1 MGFFGRK
8 KDKEKE
14 KEKKGGLFGWMKRK
28 QADEPEREEQ
38 IVEPEPETDTDDV
51 AAQMLAERE
60 AARQAETEQWR
71 EAAEAEIAAD
81 QAEAAALAAK
91 AAQDELLTEEE
102 DSEAENEEDED
113 DEEPIAVTFQPEE
126 AESEAEEAEPETVK
140 VEPEAVAEP
149 ETVESEPETVAE
161 PETVESELEEVAES
175 ETVES
180 ELEEVAEPETV
191 ESELE
196 EVAEPET
203 VEPEP
208 EAVAELETVEPEPE
222 AVAEPE
228 TVETEPEEIAEPE
241 TVETEPEE
249 VAEPETEEV
258 EPEEVAE
265 PETVETEPE
274 EIAEPE
280 TVETEP
286 EEVAEPETEEV
297 EPEEVAEPETVEPEP
312 EEVAEPETVET
323 EPEEPQEPEKKKKKG
338 FFEKIRDGL
347 RKTKDSVIAKMQLVL
362 NAFTKID
369 EDLFDQLEETM
380 IMGDMGAETS
390 IEICDQ
396 LRKRVKER
404 GITDPKQIMGLI
416 QEIIGEMLGEDQT
429 LQLQTKPSVIMV
441 IGVNGAGKTTTI
453 GKLCHQLKEDGK
465 KVIVAAADTFRA
477 AAIDQLEV
485 WTDRAGVEL
494 VKHAEGSDPA
504 AVVYDAIEAAK
515 ARNCDV
521 LICDTAGRLHNKKNL
536 MQELAKI
543 NRIIENKAAGCDKE
557 ILLVLD
563 ATTGQNAVNQ
573 ARLFKE
579 VADITGIVLT
589 KLDGTAKGGIIV
601 SIKNELE
608 IPVKLIG
615 VGEKIDDLQPF
626 HARDFVNALFETE
639 ERK

>member
-28 QADEPEREEQ
+28 QTDEPEREAQ

-51 AAQMLAERE
+51 AAQLLAERK

-71 EAAEAEIAAD
+71 EEAEAEIAAD

-102 DSEAENEEDED
+102 DSEADAEDEEDED

-149 ETVESEPETVAE
+149 ETVESE
-161 PETVESELEEVAES
+161 L
-175 ETVES
+175 
-180 ELEEVAEPETV
+180 
-191 ESELE
+191 
-196 EVAEPET
+196 
-203 VEPEP
+203 
-208 EAVAELETVEPEPE
+208 
-222 AVAEPE
+222 
-228 TVETEPEEIAEPE
+228 
-241 TVETEPEE
+241 
-249 VAEPETEEV
+249 
-258 EPEEVAE
+258 EEVAE

-297 EPEEVAEPETVEPEP
+297 EPEEVAEPETEESESEEVTELETVETEP

-323 EPEEPQEPEKKKKKG
+323 EPEEIAEPETVETEPEEVAEPETEESESEEIAEPETEESEPEEVAESETEESEPEEFDETEAEASEPEEPQEPEKKKKKG

>member
-28 QADEPEREEQ
+28 QTDEPEREAQ

-51 AAQMLAERE
+51 AAQLLAERK

-71 EAAEAEIAAD
+71 EEAEAEIAAD

-102 DSEAENEEDED
+102 DSEADAEDEEDED
-113 DEEPIAVTFQPEE
+113 EEEPIAVTFQPEE
-126 AESEAEEAEPETVK
+126 AESEAEEAEPET
-140 VEPEAVAEP
+140 
-149 ETVESEPETVAE
+149 
-161 PETVESELEEVAES
+161 
-175 ETVES
+175 
-180 ELEEVAEPETV
+180 
-191 ESELE
+191 
-196 EVAEPET
+196 
-203 VEPEP
+203 
-208 EAVAELETVEPEPE
+208 
-222 AVAEPE
+222 
-228 TVETEPEEIAEPE
+228 
-241 TVETEPEE
+241 
-249 VAEPETEEV
+249 EEV

-265 PETVETEPE
+265 PETEESESEEVTEPE
-274 EIAEPE
+274 
-280 TVETEP
+280 TEESES
-286 EEVAEPETEEV
+286 EEVAEPETEES
-297 EPEEVAEPETVEPEP
+297 ESEEVAEPETIEPEP

-323 EPEEPQEPEKKKKKG
+323 KPEEPEKKKKKG

>member
-28 QADEPEREEQ
+28 QVDEPEREEQ

-71 EAAEAEIAAD
+71 EEAEAEIAAD

-102 DSEAENEEDED
+102 DSEADAEDED

-140 VEPEAVAEP
+140 VEPE
-149 ETVESEPETVAE
+149 
-161 PETVESELEEVAES
+161 
-175 ETVES
+175 
-180 ELEEVAEPETV
+180 
-191 ESELE
+191 
-196 EVAEPET
+196 T

-208 EAVAELETVEPEPE
+208 EAVAESETVEPEPE

-228 TVETEPEEIAEPE
+228 TVESEL
-241 TVETEPEE
+241 
-249 VAEPETEEV
+249 
-258 EPEEVAE
+258 EEVAE

-286 EEVAEPETEEV
+286 EEVAESETEEV
-297 EPEEVAEPETVEPEP
+297 EPEEVAEPETEESESEELDETEAEASEPEG
-312 EEVAEPETVET
+312 
-323 EPEEPQEPEKKKKKG
+323 PQEPEKKKKKG

>member
-38 IVEPEPETDTDDV
+38 IVEPEPETDNDDV

-71 EAAEAEIAAD
+71 EEAEAEIAAD

-102 DSEAENEEDED
+102 DSEADAEDED

-126 AESEAEEAEPETVK
+126 AESEAEETEPETVE
-140 VEPEAVAEP
+140 VEPEEVAEPEAVETEPEEIAEP
-149 ETVESEPETVAE
+149 ETVETEP
-161 PETVESELEEVAES
+161 
-175 ETVES
+175 
-180 ELEEVAEPETV
+180 EEVAEPETV
-191 ESELE
+191 ETEPE

-203 VEPEP
+203 VETEQEEIAEP
-208 EAVAELETVEPEPE
+208 ETVETESEEVAEPETVEVEPE

-249 VAEPETEEV
+249 VTELETVKV

-265 PETVETEPE
+265 PEAVEP
-274 EIAEPE
+274 EPE

-297 EPEEVAEPETVEPEP
+297 ESEEFDETEPE
-312 EEVAEPETVET
+312 AS

>member
-28 QADEPEREEQ
+28 QADEPEREAQ
-38 IVEPEPETDTDDV
+38 IVEPESETDTDDV

-71 EAAEAEIAAD
+71 EEAEAEIAAD

-102 DSEAENEEDED
+102 DSEADAEDEEDED

-126 AESEAEEAEPETVK
+126 VNSETEETEPK
-140 VEPEAVAEP
+140 
-149 ETVESEPETVAE
+149 
-161 PETVESELEEVAES
+161 EVTES
-175 ETVES
+175 ETVETES
-180 ELEEVAEPETV
+180 EEVAEPETV

-196 EVAEPET
+196 EVTESET
-203 VEPEP
+203 VE
-208 EAVAELETVEPEPE
+208 AEQEE
-222 AVAEPE
+222 VAEPE
-228 TVETEPEEIAEPE
+228 TAEAEQEEIAEPE
-241 TVETEPEE
+241 TVEAEPEE
-249 VAEPETEEV
+249 LEEPEAEV
-258 EPEEVAE
+258 S
-265 PETVETEPE
+265 
-274 EIAEPE
+274 
-280 TVETEP
+280 
-286 EEVAEPETEEV
+286 
-297 EPEEVAEPETVEPEP
+297 
-312 EEVAEPETVET
+312 

-347 RKTKDSVIAKMQLVL
+347 KKTKDSVIAKMQLVL

>member
-71 EAAEAEIAAD
+71 EEAEAEIAAD

-102 DSEAENEEDED
+102 DSEADAEDEEDED

-149 ETVESEPETVAE
+149 ETVEPEPEA
-161 PETVESELEEVAES
+161 
-175 ETVES
+175 
-180 ELEEVAEPETV
+180 VAEPETV

-203 VEPEP
+203 VE
-208 EAVAELETVEPEPE
+208 
-222 AVAEPE
+222 
-228 TVETEPEEIAEPE
+228 TEPEEI
-241 TVETEPEE
+241 
-249 VAEPETEEV
+249 AEPETEEV

-265 PETVETEPE
+265 PESEESESEELDETE
-274 EIAEPE
+274 AE
-280 TVETEP
+280 
-286 EEVAEPETEEV
+286 AS
-297 EPEEVAEPETVEPEP
+297 
-312 EEVAEPETVET
+312 

>member
-71 EAAEAEIAAD
+71 EEAEAEIAAD
-81 QAEAAALAAK
+81 QVEAAALAAK

-102 DSEAENEEDED
+102 DSEAENEEDE
-113 DEEPIAVTFQPEE
+113 EEPIVVTFQPEE
-126 AESEAEEAEPETVK
+126 ADSEAEETEP
-140 VEPEAVAEP
+140 
-149 ETVESEPETVAE
+149 
-161 PETVESELEEVAES
+161 
-175 ETVES
+175 
-180 ELEEVAEPETV
+180 EEVAEPETV

-203 VEPEP
+203 VETELEEVTEP
-208 EAVAELETVEPEPE
+208 ETVETEPE
-222 AVAEPE
+222 EVAEPE
-228 TVETEPEEIAEPE
+228 TVETEPEEI
-241 TVETEPEE
+241 
-249 VAEPETEEV
+249 AEPETEEV

-274 EIAEPE
+274 EVTEL
-280 TVETEP
+280 ETEESES
-286 EEVAEPETEEV
+286 EEVAEPEAEASESEELDETE
-297 EPEEVAEPETVEPEP
+297 AE
-312 EEVAEPETVET
+312 AS

>member
-38 IVEPEPETDTDDV
+38 IVEPESETDTDDV

-71 EAAEAEIAAD
+71 EEAEAEIAAD
-81 QAEAAALAAK
+81 QVEAAALAAK

-102 DSEAENEEDED
+102 DSEAENEEDE
-113 DEEPIAVTFQPEE
+113 EEPIVVTFQPEE
-126 AESEAEEAEPETVK
+126 ADSEAEET
-140 VEPEAVAEP
+140 
-149 ETVESEPETVAE
+149 
-161 PETVESELEEVAES
+161 
-175 ETVES
+175 
-180 ELEEVAEPETV
+180 
-191 ESELE
+191 
-196 EVAEPET
+196 
-203 VEPEP
+203 
-208 EAVAELETVEPEPE
+208 
-222 AVAEPE
+222 
-228 TVETEPEEIAEPE
+228 
-241 TVETEPEE
+241 
-249 VAEPETEEV
+249 

-280 TVETEP
+280 TEEVEP
-286 EEVAEPETEEV
+286 EEVAEPETEESESEEAAEPETEESESEEITEPETV
-297 EPEEVAEPETVEPEP
+297 ETEPEEVAEPETVEPEL
-312 EEVAEPETVET
+312 ETVAEPETVEVEPEEFD

-390 IEICDQ
+390 IEICGQ

>member
-71 EAAEAEIAAD
+71 EEAEAEIAAD

-102 DSEAENEEDED
+102 DSEADAEDEEDED

-149 ETVESEPETVAE
+149 EMVEAEPEAVAEPKMVEAEPEAVAE
-161 PETVESELEEVAES
+161 PETVEA
-175 ETVES
+175 
-180 ELEEVAEPETV
+180 
-191 ESELE
+191 
-196 EVAEPET
+196 
-203 VEPEP
+203 
-208 EAVAELETVEPEPE
+208 EPE

-265 PETVETEPE
+265 LETEESESEELDETEAEASEPE
-274 EIAEPE
+274 EFD
-280 TVETEP
+280 ETE
-286 EEVAEPETEEV
+286 AE
-297 EPEEVAEPETVEPEP
+297 AS
-312 EEVAEPETVET
+312 

>member
-71 EAAEAEIAAD
+71 EEAEAEIAAD

-102 DSEAENEEDED
+102 DSEADAEDEEDED

-149 ETVESEPETVAE
+149 ETVET
-161 PETVESELEEVAES
+161 ELEEIAER

-191 ESELE
+191 ETEPE
-196 EVAEPET
+196 EVAEP
-203 VEPEP
+203 
-208 EAVAELETVEPEPE
+208 ETVEPEPE

-241 TVETEPEE
+241 TVEPEPEE

-258 EPEEVAE
+258 ELEEVAE
-265 PETVETEPE
+265 PETVET
-274 EIAEPE
+274 
-280 TVETEP
+280 
-286 EEVAEPETEEV
+286 
-297 EPEEVAEPETVEPEP
+297 EP

-380 IMGDMGAETS
+380 IIGDMGAETS

-477 AAIDQLEV
+477 AAIDQLEG

>member
-71 EAAEAEIAAD
+71 EEAEAEIAAD

-102 DSEAENEEDED
+102 DSEADAEDEEDED

-149 ETVESEPETVAE
+149 KMVEAEPEAVAEPETVEVKPEEIAEPETVEPEPEEVAELETVEPEPEAVAEPEIVETEPETVAE
-161 PETVESELEEVAES
+161 PETVE
-175 ETVES
+175 VES
-180 ELEEVAEPETV
+180 
-191 ESELE
+191 
-196 EVAEPET
+196 
-203 VEPEP
+203 

-228 TVETEPEEIAEPE
+228 IVETEPE
-241 TVETEPEE
+241 T
-249 VAEPETEEV
+249 
-258 EPEEVAE
+258 VAE
-265 PETVETEPE
+265 PETVE
-274 EIAEPE
+274 
-280 TVETEP
+280 VESEA
-286 EEVAEPETEEV
+286 VAEL
-297 EPEEVAEPETVEPEP
+297 ETVEPEP

>member
-60 AARQAETEQWR
+60 AVRQAETEQWR
-71 EAAEAEIAAD
+71 EEAEAEIAAD
-81 QAEAAALAAK
+81 QVEAAALAAK

-102 DSEAENEEDED
+102 DSEADAEDEEDED

-149 ETVESEPETVAE
+149 ETVEPEPEA
-161 PETVESELEEVAES
+161 VAES
-175 ETVES
+175 ETVET
-180 ELEEVAEPETV
+180 EPE
-191 ESELE
+191 EI
-196 EVAEPET
+196 
-203 VEPEP
+203 
-208 EAVAELETVEPEPE
+208 
-222 AVAEPE
+222 AEPE

-249 VAEPETEEV
+249 VAEPETV
-258 EPEEVAE
+258 EP
-265 PETVETEPE
+265 
-274 EIAEPE
+274 
-280 TVETEP
+280 EP

-297 EPEEVAEPETVEPEP
+297 EPEEVAEPETEESESEEVAEPETEESES

-323 EPEEPQEPEKKKKKG
+323 EPEEVAEPEAEASESEELDETEAEASEPEEPQEPEKKKKKG

>member
-71 EAAEAEIAAD
+71 EEAEAEIAAD

-102 DSEAENEEDED
+102 DSEADAEDEED
-113 DEEPIAVTFQPEE
+113 DEEPIAVTFKP
-126 AESEAEEAEPETVK
+126 EEAEPE
-140 VEPEAVAEP
+140 EVAEP
-149 ETVESEPETVAE
+149 ETAETEP
-161 PETVESELEEVAES
+161 EEVAES
-175 ETVES
+175 ETVET
-180 ELEEVAEPETV
+180 EPEEVAEPEAVETEPEEVAEPETV
-191 ESELE
+191 E
-196 EVAEPET
+196 
-203 VEPEP
+203 
-208 EAVAELETVEPEPE
+208 
-222 AVAEPE
+222 
-228 TVETEPEEIAEPE
+228 AEPE

-249 VAEPETEEV
+249 VAEPET
-258 EPEEVAE
+258 
-265 PETVETEPE
+265 VETEPE
-274 EIAEPE
+274 VVAEPE

-286 EEVAEPETEEV
+286 EEVAEPETV
-297 EPEEVAEPETVEPEP
+297 ETEP

-323 EPEEPQEPEKKKKKG
+323 EPETVEAESEVVPESEIVEVDSEEFEEAEASEPEEPQEPEKKKKKG

>member
-71 EAAEAEIAAD
+71 EEAEAEIAAD

-102 DSEAENEEDED
+102 DSEADAEDED
-113 DEEPIAVTFQPEE
+113 DEEPIAVTFQ
-126 AESEAEEAEPETVK
+126 SEA
-140 VEPEAVAEP
+140 
-149 ETVESEPETVAE
+149 
-161 PETVESELEEVAES
+161 VAES

-180 ELEEVAEPETV
+180 ELEE
-191 ESELE
+191 
-196 EVAEPET
+196 
-203 VEPEP
+203 
-208 EAVAELETVEPEPE
+208 
-222 AVAEPE
+222 
-228 TVETEPEEIAEPE
+228 IAEPE
-241 TVETEPEE
+241 TVETEPKE

-265 PETVETEPE
+265 PETVETELE

-280 TVETEP
+280 TVESEL
-286 EEVAEPETEEV
+286 EEVAEPETVET

-312 EEVAEPETVET
+312 EEVAESETEEVEPEEVAEPETEESESEEVAEPET
-323 EPEEPQEPEKKKKKG
+323 EESESEELDETEAEASEPEEFDETEAEASEPEEPQEPEKKKKKG

>member
-28 QADEPEREEQ
+28 QTDEPEREAQ

-51 AAQMLAERE
+51 AAQLLAERK

-71 EAAEAEIAAD
+71 EEAEAEIAAD

-102 DSEAENEEDED
+102 DSEADAEDED

-149 ETVESEPETVAE
+149 ETVESE
-161 PETVESELEEVAES
+161 
-175 ETVES
+175 
-180 ELEEVAEPETV
+180 LEEVAEPETV
-191 ESELE
+191 ESEL
-196 EVAEPET
+196 
-203 VEPEP
+203 
-208 EAVAELETVEPEPE
+208 
-222 AVAEPE
+222 
-228 TVETEPEEIAEPE
+228 
-241 TVETEPEE
+241 
-249 VAEPETEEV
+249 
-258 EPEEVAE
+258 EEVAE

-297 EPEEVAEPETVEPEP
+297 EPEEVAEPETEESEP
-312 EEVAEPETVET
+312 EEFDETEAEAS

>member
-71 EAAEAEIAAD
+71 EEAEAEIAAD
-81 QAEAAALAAK
+81 QVEAAALAAK

-113 DEEPIAVTFQPEE
+113 EEEPIAVTFQPEE
-126 AESEAEEAEPETVK
+126 ADSEAEETEP
-140 VEPEAVAEP
+140 
-149 ETVESEPETVAE
+149 
-161 PETVESELEEVAES
+161 
-175 ETVES
+175 
-180 ELEEVAEPETV
+180 EEVAEPETV

-203 VEPEP
+203 VETEP
-208 EAVAELETVEPEPE
+208 EEVTEPEIVETELEEVT
-222 AVAEPE
+222 EPE
-228 TVETEPEEIAEPE
+228 TVET
-241 TVETEPEE
+241 
-249 VAEPETEEV
+249 

-280 TVETEP
+280 T
-286 EEVAEPETEEV
+286 EEV
-297 EPEEVAEPETVEPEP
+297 EPEEVAEPETEESESEEVAEPETEESEP

-323 EPEEPQEPEKKKKKG
+323 EPEEVAEPEAEASESEELDETEAEASEPEEPQEPEKKKKKG

>member
-71 EAAEAEIAAD
+71 EEAEAEIAAD

-102 DSEAENEEDED
+102 DSEADAEDED

-126 AESEAEEAEPETVK
+126 
-140 VEPEAVAEP
+140 VAEP
-149 ETVESEPETVAE
+149 
-161 PETVESELEEVAES
+161 
-175 ETVES
+175 
-180 ELEEVAEPETV
+180 
-191 ESELE
+191 
-196 EVAEPET
+196 
-203 VEPEP
+203 
-208 EAVAELETVEPEPE
+208 ETVEPEPE

-228 TVETEPEEIAEPE
+228 TVETEPEAVTEPE

-249 VAEPETEEV
+249 VAEPETV
-258 EPEEVAE
+258 EP
-265 PETVETEPE
+265 EPE

-280 TVETEP
+280 TVESEL
-286 EEVAEPETEEV
+286 EEVAESETEES
-297 EPEEVAEPETVEPEP
+297 EPEEFDETEAEASEPE
-312 EEVAEPETVET
+312 
-323 EPEEPQEPEKKKKKG
+323 EPEKKKKKG

-380 IMGDMGAETS
+380 IIGDMGAETS